1 MATVTG
7 TVCAA
12 CNGGRAHHTV
22 AGDACWCPTC
32 LKLPEP
38 DRCQAWSPKQIEL
51 KTSRRRVKAKQQL
64 DRSLPKS
71 GSLRRTAYDFID
83 KAALAGL
90 TDDELAY
97 KLGRRLEQAAAT
109 RGDLLDAGLI
119 ELAGHERAGA
129 VGMMPAWR
137 LKR

>member
-12 CNGGRAHHTV
+12 CNGGPAHHLV
-22 AGDACWCPTC
+22 AGDPCWCPAC

-38 DRCQAWSPKQIEL
+38 DRCRSWSPKQFEVF
-51 KTSRRRVKAKQQL
+51 TGRRRSKTKRQIVQAPKA
-64 DRSLPKS
+64 
-71 GSLRRTAYDFID
+71 GSLKRTAFDFLE
-83 KAALAGL
+83 KAGLAGL

-97 KLGRRLEQAAAT
+97 KLGRRLDAAAAT
-109 RGDLLDAGLI
+109 RGELLDAGLV

>member
-7 TVCAA
+7 LVCSG
-12 CNGGRAHHTV
+12 CGGGQAHHSV
-22 AGDACWCPTC
+22 PGDACWCPAC

-38 DRCQAWSPKQIEL
+38 DRCLQWSPKEFEVF
-51 KTSRRRVKAKQQL
+51 TRRRRSKPKRQIVQAPKA
-64 DRSLPKS
+64 
-71 GSLRRTAYDFID
+71 GSLKRAAFDFLE

-109 RGDLLDAGLI
+109 RGELLDAGLI
-119 ELAGHERAGA
+119 EPAGHERQGA